1 MGLTA
6 LDLGLRGAASGLFLM
21 MVLVLLRLR
30 PANRHIILGMALA
43 AGGAAYAVAT
53 APFIPTSLLR
63 WTLPILSAL
72 PVIFWLWA
80 RATFD
85 DDFILKRWHGALWLA
100 VVGIGI
106 SVSFAWTSWRARKER
121 R

>member
-21 MVLVLLRLR
+21 MVLVLVRLR
-30 PANRHIILGMALA
+30 PTNRHIILGMALA

-53 APFIPTSLLR
+53 APFTPTSLLR
-63 WTLPILSAL
+63 WTLPFLSAL

-80 RATFD
+80 RHAS
-85 DDFILKRWHGALWLA
+85 A
-100 VVGIGI
+100 
-106 SVSFAWTSWRARKER
+106 
-121 R
+121 